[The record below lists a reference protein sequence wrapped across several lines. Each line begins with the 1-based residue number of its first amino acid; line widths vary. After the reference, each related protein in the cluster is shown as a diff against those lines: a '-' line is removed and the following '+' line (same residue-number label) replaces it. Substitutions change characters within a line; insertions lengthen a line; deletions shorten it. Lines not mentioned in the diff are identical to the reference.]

1 MQKNLLKTLFAALT
15 LFVPAA
21 ATAQSVLEK
30 GANGTH
36 ISVNGQPMLILGG
49 ELSNSAATCFE
60 DIDRVMPEMKSLGL
74 NTVLVPAQWDLIE
87 PREGEFDLSLIGR
100 TIDKARENQLKVVFL
115 WFGAW
120 KNSMSCYA
128 PLWFKEDTK
137 RFPRAVTATGKPMEI
152 ASAFSKN
159 VLDAD
164 RHAFT
169 KLLQYIAEKDKEQS
183 TVIMIQVE
191 NEIGMLEN
199 ARDYSPAATKLYTSD
214 VPQELLS
221 YLESHAKTLHPYTLK
236 KLTGSETYSSDSR
249 KALAQKL
256 KRGGTWAEMFG
267 DDIFTEEMFMA
278 YHYAKYVEQL
288 AQSAQGIH
296 SLPLYVNAALNSRGR
311 KPGEYPSAG
320 PLAHLID
327 MWRCAAPGIAMLS
340 PDIYDT
346 GFKSWAAQ
354 YDLPGNPLFIPES
367 RCCENSGV
375 RAMYT
380 FGEHHAV
387 GFCPFAIDVAA
398 PADKASVKGSYAV
411 LHQLA
416 PLLIGKQ
423 TRDKQTSNEAKSLVN
438 SSTRALSAKKTWGV
452 LFDKADNER
461 NITDGGLVM
470 TCNHYFTL
478 PWDARAKAETWP
490 EGGGIIIK
498 LGKNDYIVAGNG
510 IVVKFQTETEKAQEE
525 SRALGEDGFALSG
538 QGKDDTAGNGKKFT
552 GKRIGIGT
560 VDEVAINEDGTM
572 KYLRRLNGDQTHQG
586 RHVSISS
593 DDNKIL
599 HVRLYEY

>member
-1 MQKNLLKTLFAALT
+1 MPKNILKTIVAVLMLC
-15 LFVPAA
+15 PAVT
-21 ATAQSVLEK
+21 ATAQAVLEK
-30 GANGTH
+30 SANGAH
-36 ISVNGQPMLILGG
+36 INVNGQPMLILGG

-87 PREGEFDLSLIGR
+87 PREGEYDLSLIGR

-128 PLWFKEDTK
+128 PMWFKEDTK
-137 RFPRAVTATGKPMEI
+137 RFPRAMTATGKPMEI

-159 VLDAD
+159 VLEAD
-164 RHAFT
+164 RRAFT
-169 KLLQYIAEKDKEQS
+169 KLMEYIADKDKGQS
-183 TVIMIQVE
+183 TVIMVQVE

-199 ARDYSPAATKLYTSD
+199 ARDYSPEATRLYNAD
-214 VPQELLS
+214 VPQDLLS
-221 YLESHAKTLHPYTLK
+221 YLESNAKTLHPYTLK
-236 KLTGSETYSSDSR
+236 KLTSSKTYSAGSR

-256 KRGGTWAEMFG
+256 KRGGTWAGMFG
-267 DDIFTEEMFMA
+267 DDIYTEEMFMA

-288 AQSAQGIH
+288 AQKAQAIHGI
-296 SLPLYVNAALNSRGR
+296 PLYVNAALNSRGR

-327 MWRCAAPGIAMLS
+327 MWRCAAPGISMLS

-346 GFKSWAAQ
+346 GFKSWASQ

-387 GFCPFAIDVAA
+387 GFCPFAIDVAS
-398 PADKASVKGSYAV
+398 PKDKASVKGSYAV
-411 LHQLA
+411 LNQLA
-416 PLLIGKQ
+416 PLLIGEQ
-423 TRDKQTSNEAKSLVN
+423 TSDKQTGNEAKSLAN
-438 SSTRALSAKKTWGV
+438 SSTRALSAKKTWG
-452 LFDKADNER
+452 LLLDKADNGR
-461 NITDGGLVM
+461 TITDDGLVM

-525 SRALGEDGFALSG
+525 NRALGEDGFALSG
-538 QGKDDTAGNGKKFT
+538 QATAKKAEGGKKFS

-560 VDEVAINEDGTM
+560 VDEVSIDGNGTM
-572 KYLRRLNGDQTHQG
+572 SYLRRLNGDQTHQG

-593 DDNKIL
+593 GDNKIL